1 MHRSP
6 TKLPLWQL
14 NNFKYGQYSNVC
26 KGKSPIVHSQDV
38 FIIFIFDIL
47 IYCSIYLKPK
57 MLYCFITQYYLVV
70 PEDLSLVHVFAAVT
84 VAQLEDLDFSEQFL
98 QL

>member
-1 MHRSP
+1 
-6 TKLPLWQL
+6 
-14 NNFKYGQYSNVC
+14 
-26 KGKSPIVHSQDV
+26 
-38 FIIFIFDIL
+38 
-47 IYCSIYLKPK
+47 